1 MANIE
6 REQLEKKT
14 VSDLRVIARQ
24 LGIKRVDS
32 FKKVDLIDLIL
43 KQSMPENDGEVG
55 DLFVALNDGDNQTW
69 THVPSGYAPGLEAL
83 TGVNNQIIMTNHS
96 GTTVGQI
103 SVAAAEGSSITA
115 SVANNA
121 LTIGMEWGSF

>member
-32 FKKVDLIDLIL
+32 FKKVDLIDLIHRCHFAP
-43 KQSMPENDGEVG
+43 SPF
-55 DLFVALNDGDNQTW
+55 LFFADKKSKPPFYW
-69 THVPSGYAPGLEAL
+69 R
-83 TGVNNQIIMTNHS
+83 
-96 GTTVGQI
+96 
-103 SVAAAEGSSITA
+103 
-115 SVANNA
+115 
-121 LTIGMEWGSF
+121 F